1 MTVQELDHD
10 FIKQLVEKA
19 IPFHKFLAVE
29 LMAFR
34 QGYAKIKIPF
44 KEEVIGDFRK
54 NQWHSGIIAT
64 VMNSVGG
71 IAGISYLKF
80 KESRISTI
88 DLQVDFL
95 RSAKAEALIV
105 EGEVLSSDDNILKTV
120 LCAWQGEKKSC
131 LPKAKVFMK

>member
-54 NQWHSGIIAT
+54 NQWHSGI
-64 VMNSVGG
+64 
-71 IAGISYLKF
+71 
-80 KESRISTI
+80 
-88 DLQVDFL
+88 
-95 RSAKAEALIV
+95 
-105 EGEVLSSDDNILKTV
+105 
-120 LCAWQGEKKSC
+120 
-131 LPKAKVFMK
+131 